1 MLYKVY
7 IISINILKLR
17 IILEI
22 LFWIVF
28 SLSNLYIVIYV
39 FKLITFLVYKYCMIG
54 MILI

>member
-17 IILEI
+17 IIWEI

-39 FKLITFLVYKYCMIG
+39 FKLIMFLVYKYCMIE